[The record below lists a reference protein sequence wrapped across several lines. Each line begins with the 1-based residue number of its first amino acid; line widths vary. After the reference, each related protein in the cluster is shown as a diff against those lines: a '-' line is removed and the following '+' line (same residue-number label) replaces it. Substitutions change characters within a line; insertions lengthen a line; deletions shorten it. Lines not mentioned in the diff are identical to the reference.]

1 MKVYC
6 LRYNN
11 YYNRDIKKFD
21 TLSQY
26 EDANCIVE
34 EATQYLCNFKENDGV
49 STEQTIN
56 IVRNIDTIDSDYSL
70 NCNYVLVTSDT
81 NKIISRWFVIDIV
94 KVRDLQFKLQ
104 LRRDLI
110 ADNYDAVVWSPCMID
125 KGIIKD
131 ATSPLIYKPE
141 PDVQVNEIKQ
151 SQTPLYDYT
160 GTSWICM
167 YMTNSLFKFDGL
179 EFNTSACL
187 IKSSFSWTREI
198 STVREPHIVPE
209 GHTLELAIANTRYIF
224 GSGTE
229 FYANFELT
237 AEDVNKE
244 YDFDYFNQRITG
256 YFEQA
261 NLMIGST
268 SNTSSLDMKI
278 FTGYIWDP
286 KWKYSVYEPGDT
298 HYNIS
303 EYVTI
308 QFTGNALRNAQEN
321 PYTAIMMPYKQAV
334 PANIT
339 GSNVSLQNDPGL
351 SLTNKFSK
359 YLSGSKNLMD
369 IQILP
374 YIPSYFQWQD
384 NRL

>member
-94 KVRDLQFKLQ
+94 KVRDLQFSLQ

-179 EFNTSACL
+179 EFSTAACL
-187 IKSSFSWTREI
+187 IKSSFSWD
-198 STVREPHIVPE
+198 STTSNVRTPHTVPN
-209 GHTLELAIANTRYIF
+209 GQTLELTIANTKYTF
-224 GSGTE
+224 GAGTQ
-229 FYANFELT
+229 FYANFRMDNT
-237 AEDVNKE
+237 DINKE
-244 YDFDYFNQRITG
+244 YDLG
-256 YFEQA
+256 YFSREILGVYEQA
-261 NLMIGST
+261 KIMIGNT
-268 SNTSSLDMKI
+268 SNTQSLKMKI
-278 FTGYIWDP
+278 FTGYMWDP
-286 KWKYSVYEPGDT
+286 TWKNGVYEAGDVN
-298 HYNIS
+298 YNIT
-303 EYVTI
+303 EYVTLD
-308 QFTGNALRNAQEN
+308 FTGNALRSA
-321 PYTAIMMPYKQAV
+321 
-334 PANIT
+334 
-339 GSNVSLQNDPGL
+339 
-351 SLTNKFSK
+351 
-359 YLSGSKNLMD
+359 
-369 IQILP
+369 
-374 YIPSYFQWQD
+374 
-384 NRL
+384 